1 MRIQPHHQ
9 FFDFHTLFNYS
20 IESFTEPWVCRFFAF
35 CFQKLFPTFGNF
47 DNFRSNSR
55 KLIVDYLKLAGF
67 ELLPTSKVEIEKS
80 VLHWMNHPRILI
92 SEIYSPNVLRNRFTV
107 LWLRKGFSEGFGS
120 RQVLTGLGC
129 VKVSC
134 KNSFS
139 TKNATGSKIAP
150 NFQKH
155 DQNCVFSDI
164 KLVKT
169 IVKQFRN
176 PYQVT

>member
-20 IESFTEPWVCRFFAF
+20 IESFTEPWVCRFLAF

-80 VLHWMNHPRILI
+80 VWHWMNHPRILV
-92 SEIYSPNVLRNRFTV
+92 SEIYSPNILRNRFTV
-107 LWLRKGFSEGFGS
+107 LWLRNRSLMSVVLSQLKLLIRSHFQFWFCSHLSQHGKSELLTLYS
-120 RQVLTGLGC
+120 R
-129 VKVSC
+129 
-134 KNSFS
+134 
-139 TKNATGSKIAP
+139 
-150 NFQKH
+150 
-155 DQNCVFSDI
+155 
-164 KLVKT
+164 
-169 IVKQFRN
+169 
-176 PYQVT
+176 